1 LNDEHNDRSSE
12 EIMSNIPVELKY
24 AKSHEWART
33 NDDGSVTV
41 GISDTAQ
48 DQLGDMVFIEVPEVG
63 QTVIAEEACAVV
75 ESVKAA
81 SDVYAPL
88 GGEIVEVNESL
99 ADSPET
105 VNNDTYGEG
114 WIFRLQPSDAGELG
128 ALMDADA
135 YETFLASEDH

>member
-1 LNDEHNDRSSE
+1 
-12 EIMSNIPVELKY
+12 MSNIPVELKY

-63 QTVIAEEACAVV
+63 QTVTAEEACAVV

-81 SDVYAPL
+81 SDVYAPV
-88 GGEIVEVNESL
+88 GGEIVEVNEDL

-105 VNNDTYGEG
+105 VNNDAYGEG
-114 WIFRLQPSDAGELG
+114 WIFRLEPSDAGELG

-135 YETFLASEDH
+135 YEAFLASEDH

>member
-1 LNDEHNDRSSE
+1 
-12 EIMSNIPVELKY
+12 MSNIPVELKY
-24 AKSHEWART
+24 AKSHEWVRI

-63 QTVIAEEACAVV
+63 QTVTAEEACAVV

-88 GGEIVEVNESL
+88 GGEIVEVNEDL

-105 VNNDTYGEG
+105 VNNDAYGEG
-114 WIFRLQPSDAGELG
+114 WIFRLEPSDAGELG
-128 ALMDADA
+128 AMMDADA
-135 YETFLASEDH
+135 YEAFLASEDH

>member
-1 LNDEHNDRSSE
+1 
-12 EIMSNIPVELKY
+12 MSNIPVELKY
-24 AKSHEWART
+24 AKSHEWVRI

-63 QTVIAEEACAVV
+63 QTVTAEEACAVV

-81 SDVYAPL
+81 SDVFAPL
-88 GGEIVEVNESL
+88 GGEIVEVNEDL

-105 VNNDTYGEG
+105 VNNDAYGEG
-114 WIFRLQPSDAGELG
+114 WIFRLEPADAGELG

-135 YETFLASEDH
+135 YEAFLASEDH

>member
-1 LNDEHNDRSSE
+1 
-12 EIMSNIPVELKY
+12 MSNIPVELKY
-24 AKSHEWART
+24 AKTHEWARI

-41 GISDTAQ
+41 GISYSAQ

-63 QTVIAEEACAVV
+63 AAVTAEEACAVV

-81 SDVYAPL
+81 SDVYAPV
-88 GGEIVEVNESL
+88 GGEVVEVNEDL

-105 VNNDTYGEG
+105 VNNDAYGEG
-114 WIFRLQPSDAGELG
+114 WIFRIEPSDAGELN

-135 YETFLASEDH
+135 YTAFLASEDH

>member
-1 LNDEHNDRSSE
+1 
-12 EIMSNIPVELKY
+12 MSNIPVELKY
-24 AKSHEWART
+24 AKSHEWARI

-41 GISDTAQ
+41 GISDSAQ

-63 QTVIAEEACAVV
+63 LTVAAEEACAVV

-88 GGEIVEVNESL
+88 GGEIVEVNEAL

-105 VNNDTYGEG
+105 VNHDAFGEG
-114 WIFRLQPSDAGELG
+114 WIFRLQPADLAEM
-128 ALMDADA
+128 APLMDGDA
-135 YETFLASEDH
+135 YETYLASEAH

>member
-1 LNDEHNDRSSE
+1 
-12 EIMSNIPVELKY
+12 MSNVPVELKY
-24 AKSHEWART
+24 AKSHEWARI

-41 GISDTAQ
+41 GISDSAQ

-63 QTVIAEEACAVV
+63 QTVTAEEACAVV

-81 SDVYAPL
+81 SDVYAPV
-88 GGEIVEVNESL
+88 GGEIVEVNEGL

-105 VNNDTYGEG
+105 VNNDAYGEG
-114 WIFRLQPSDAGELG
+114 WIFRLEPGDAAELG

-135 YETFLASEDH
+135 YIDFLASEAH

>member
-1 LNDEHNDRSSE
+1 
-12 EIMSNIPVELKY
+12 MSNIPVELKY

-41 GISDTAQ
+41 GISDSAQ
-48 DQLGDMVFIEVPEVG
+48 DQFGDMVFIEVPEVG
-63 QTVIAEEACAVV
+63 MTVTAEEACAVV

-81 SDVYAPL
+81 SDVYAPV
-88 GGEIVEVNESL
+88 GGEIVEVNENL

-105 VNNDTYGEG
+105 VNTDAYGDG
-114 WIFRLQPSDAGELG
+114 WIFRMQPADAAELG

-135 YETFLASEDH
+135 YEGFLASEDH